1 VKTGIQNSILCALS
15 VLCGENN
22 LMSKGLVIIITG
34 NGKGKTTSVLGQAL
48 RAVGQGLK
56 VLMIQFLKSSTIYGE
71 IKAAKK
77 LFPDFEIIQAGKSCT
92 RIKNIYKCTDCN
104 FECHIDPKN
113 SSKEDK
119 EAAQKA
125 FTLAQEKI
133 KSGKYNLIILDEIIY
148 AIDYRL
154 ISIDSVLELIN
165 SKPKDLHL
173 ILTGRNA
180 PTQLVREADLVSEIL
195 EIKHQF
201 QQGLK
206 SIKGIDF

>member
-1 VKTGIQNSILCALS
+1 
-15 VLCGENN
+15 
-22 LMSKGLVIIITG
+22 MSKGLVIIITG
-34 NGKGKTTSVLGQAL
+34 HGKGKTTSALGQAL

-71 IKAAKK
+71 IKSAKK
-77 LFPDFEIIQAGKSCT
+77 LFPDFEIIQAGKPCI
-92 RIKNIYKCTDCN
+92 RIPRTGPSGQVPRTGPSGQAKNAYDCTDCN

-113 SSKEDK
+113 PSQEDK

-125 FTLAQEKI
+125 FALAQEKI

-148 AIDYRL
+148 AIDYGL
-154 ISIDSVLELIN
+154 ISVDSVLKLIN
-165 SKPKDLHL
+165 GKPEDLHL

-180 PTQLVREADLVSEIL
+180 PPQLAREADLVSEIL
-195 EIKHQF
+195 EIKHPF

-206 SIKGIDF
+206 SVRGIDF